1 MLDDSTHT
9 FSNQALLITQRTEE
23 PKAKPPEFATP

>member
-9 FSNQALLITQRTEE
+9 FSNHALFITQRTEE
-23 PKAKPPEFATP
+23 PKAKPPEFTAP